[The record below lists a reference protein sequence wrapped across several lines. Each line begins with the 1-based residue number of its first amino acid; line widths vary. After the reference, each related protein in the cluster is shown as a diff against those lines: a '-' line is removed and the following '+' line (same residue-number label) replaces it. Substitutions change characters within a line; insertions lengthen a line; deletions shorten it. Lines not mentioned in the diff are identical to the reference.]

1 MTASRAPADPD
12 VRTFETTV
20 ERVDGTSITL
30 AETYFYPESGG
41 QPADRGTIAGVD
53 VTHVEAVD
61 GDVVHHLAEAPSI
74 AAGDTVSCAIDPAFR
89 TYCMRAH
96 TASHVLYGA
105 ARRCFDGLGYAG
117 FDIGT
122 ETVRVD
128 LTTDEPIGEDDLIEL
143 ERLSN
148 RAVWDALS
156 VSWETMPAAEARSL
170 PDIAFNERTE
180 EGAMADRPESVRVVT
195 IEGWD
200 TAACGGTH
208 VSNTREIGPI
218 EVIDRS
224 NPGEGRTR
232 VEFAVGPAGIEHRA
246 TVHRSARAASRAADA
261 NVADLPDA
269 VTRLRE
275 ETDDLAAEV
284 ASLRSALLSARIADL
299 QRVETPAADRDAA
312 AATWAVGTIG
322 GDGSGGDGSNDSGST
337 DAGSAGDDP
346 LAGIGP
352 NDLQEPVEDAV
363 GTDPGAPDVVAVV
376 GADGAPFVVVATSGE
391 TAPGAGEIVD
401 AVTDEFGGG
410 GGGSST
416 FAQGGGIDGEPAAVA
431 EFLRS
436 EAAALVAPDAER

>member
-1 MTASRAPADPD
+1 MTASRAPATPD

-20 ERVDGTSITL
+20 ERVDGDSITL

-53 VTHVEAVD
+53 VAHVETVE
-61 GDVVHHLAEAPSI
+61 GDVVHHLAETPTV
-74 AAGDTVSCAIDPAFR
+74 AAGDTVACAIDPAFR

-128 LTTDEPIGEDDLIEL
+128 LTTDDPIGEDDLIEL

-218 EVIDRS
+218 EVVDRS

-232 VEFAVGPAGIEHRA
+232 VEFAVGPTGIEHRA
-246 TVHRSARAASRAADA
+246 TVHRAARAASRAADA
-261 NVADLPDA
+261 SVADLPDA
-269 VTRLRE
+269 VSRLRE
-275 ETDDLAAEV
+275 EADELSAEV
-284 ASLRSALLSARIADL
+284 ASLRAALLSARIADL
-299 QRVETPAADRDAA
+299 ETVETPATDRDAA
-312 AATWAVGTIG
+312 TATWAVGTIG
-322 GDGSGGDGSNDSGST
+322 GDQPGGDGPAD
-337 DAGSAGDDP
+337 DDP
-346 LAGIGP
+346 LAGVGP

-363 GTDPGAPDVVAVV
+363 GAAPDAPDVVAVV
-376 GADGAPFVVVATSGE
+376 GADGAPFVVVATTGE
-391 TAPGAGEIVD
+391 AALGAGEIVD